1 MDRVQHWLGLCDSHH
16 KCAPILP
23 ELPTRVLD
31 LGEESYPKWIKL
43 VETKGCKGRY
53 IALSHCWG
61 SSHRITTTQSTF
73 EARKR
78 GMSIAEL
85 PSTFQ
90 QAALIAKS
98 LGVTY
103 LWIDSLCIIQDSPS
117 DWEYE
122 ASRMGDVYA
131 NSYLTIAASSS
142 LDDSSGC
149 FPSLEA
155 KDSPYVSPE
164 AASMSLKVA
173 ANIGPYLVFRNNGDS
188 PTYLTK
194 GMFAVVNTKTK
205 REDAKPSTL
214 FFTREWMPASS
225 KWTPRIYSIGTFGS
239 PFDPL
244 VKEPLNTR
252 AWTLQERILAPRT
265 IHFASDQMLWV
276 CKKCVLT
283 EDGCRFASSGPSQ
296 PFATMESLLQGQL
309 IPFRRHGLPRNPER
323 TKSSYDV
330 IHKISPGMS
339 DYLMAGDDFLLHN
352 FETLYYNA
360 PRIGRWK
367 YTWLWLVE
375 EYSRRKLTYP
385 EDKLSALSG
394 LASLLAKETRDMG

>member
-61 SSHRITTTQSTF
+61 SSHRITTKKSTF

-131 NSYLTIAASSS
+131 NSYLTIASSSS

-164 AASMSLKVA
+164 AALMSLNVA
-173 ANIGPYLVFRNNGDS
+173 ANIGPYVISATTVMHR
-188 PTYLTK
+188 P
-194 GMFAVVNTKTK
+194 
-205 REDAKPSTL
+205 
-214 FFTREWMPASS
+214 
-225 KWTPRIYSIGTFGS
+225 
-239 PFDPL
+239 
-244 VKEPLNTR
+244 
-252 AWTLQERILAPRT
+252 TLQKRCSLWSMSKR
-265 IHFASDQMLWV
+265 SVKMLNP
-276 CKKCVLT
+276 LHSSLP
-283 EDGCRFASSGPSQ
+283 ENGCP
-296 PFATMESLLQGQL
+296 
-309 IPFRRHGLPRNPER
+309 H
-323 TKSSYDV
+323 
-330 IHKISPGMS
+330 
-339 DYLMAGDDFLLHN
+339 
-352 FETLYYNA
+352 
-360 PRIGRWK
+360 
-367 YTWLWLVE
+367 
-375 EYSRRKLTYP
+375 
-385 EDKLSALSG
+385 
-394 LASLLAKETRDMG
+394 LASGHRESIQSARSVAPSIRSRKNRSIHEPGHFRSESWLLVPFTLHQARCFGCAKNAS